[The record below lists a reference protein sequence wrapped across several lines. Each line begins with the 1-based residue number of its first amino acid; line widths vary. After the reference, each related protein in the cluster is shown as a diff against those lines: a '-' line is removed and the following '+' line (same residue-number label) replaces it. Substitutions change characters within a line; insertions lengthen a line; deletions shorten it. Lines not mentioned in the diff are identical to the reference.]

1 MSWRMPWQHFLF
13 QSELNALSLGAP
25 AKIISSKTF
34 FRFKSITIS
43 MSLLLLT
50 CPSYHLTNK
59 FQPAFASV
67 PCIENNFFCF
77 FFIGLM
83 FSGSCRPNGLFFER
97 RSNLMLVSKTSSSQA
112 LDSSE
117 TGVAG
122 ATSVEVAVSSFIAPF
137 TAWLT
142 HRWSHYF
149 HQFPN
154 LTSGLS
160 LFKQGERPFIKD
172 STSNTRKYFSLAHID
187 LKKT

>member
-1 MSWRMPWQHFLF
+1 MKNAMAIYSF
-13 QSELNALSLGAP
+13 QCELNTLSHKLLHLN
-25 AKIISSKTF
+25 F
-34 FRFKSITIS
+34 FRLKSLTIA

-77 FFIGLM
+77 FIGLM
-83 FSGSCRPNGLFFER
+83 FSGSCRPNGLFVER
-97 RSNLMLVSKTSSSQA
+97 RSNLMLVSKTSSQA

-122 ATSVEVAVSSFIAPF
+122 ATSVEVAVSSFIAPL

-142 HRWSHYF
+142 DR
-149 HQFPN
+149 
-154 LTSGLS
+154 
-160 LFKQGERPFIKD
+160 
-172 STSNTRKYFSLAHID
+172 
-187 LKKT
+187 

>member
-1 MSWRMPWQHFLF
+1 MPWQHFSF
-13 QSELNALSLGAP
+13 QSELDALSLGAP
-25 AKIISSKTF
+25 AKIIPSKTF
-34 FRFKSITIS
+34 FRFKSITIAT
-43 MSLLLLT
+43 SLLLLT
-50 CPSYHLTNK
+50 YPYHLTNN

-67 PCIENNFFCF
+67 PCIENIFFC

-83 FSGSCRPNGLFFER
+83 FSGSCRPNGLFVER

-122 ATSVEVAVSSFIAPF
+122 ATSVEVAVSSFIAPV

-142 HRWSHYF
+142 DRWSHYS

-154 LTSGLS
+154 PTSGLS

>member
-1 MSWRMPWQHFLF
+1 MPWQHFLF

-34 FRFKSITIS
+34 FRFKSITIAT
-43 MSLLLLT
+43 SLLLLT
-50 CPSYHLTNK
+50 YPYHLTNN

-67 PCIENNFFCF
+67 PCIENNFFC

-97 RSNLMLVSKTSSSQA
+97 RSNLMLVSKTSSPQA

-122 ATSVEVAVSSFIAPF
+122 ATSVEVAVSSFIAPV

-142 HRWSHYF
+142 DRWSHYS

-154 LTSGLS
+154 PTSGLS

-172 STSNTRKYFSLAHID
+172 STSNTRKYYSLLRTLI
-187 LKKT
+187 

>member
-1 MSWRMPWQHFLF
+1 MKNAMAIYSF
-13 QSELNALSLGAP
+13 QCELNTLSHKLLHLN
-25 AKIISSKTF
+25 F
-34 FRFKSITIS
+34 FRLKSLTIA

-50 CPSYHLTNK
+50 CPSCHLTNN
-59 FQPAFASV
+59 FQPVFASV
-67 PCIENNFFCF
+67 PCIGNNFFSV

-83 FSGSCRPNGLFFER
+83 FSGSCRPNGLFVER

-122 ATSVEVAVSSFIAPF
+122 ATSVEVAVSSFIAPV

-142 HRWSHYF
+142 DRWSHYS

-154 LTSGLS
+154 PTSGLS

-172 STSNTRKYFSLAHID
+172 STSNTRKYYSLAHID
-187 LKKT
+187 IKKT